1 MAIIKKPQTIN
12 VGEDVEIRDPLALL
26 VGMLTDKATKEV
38 PYKTKNGATIWPS
51 NPTTEHIPWENHDS
65 KRHMC
70 SLNVHYSSIYNSQDM
85 STDRWMDKDVVHN
98 EMFKWVIYALQC
110 KLFKMSP
117 RCFQINDLFIIL
129 FSFPFSRFWV
139 SFQIHIIMLYIQI
152 HTVMLCTVFLSC
164 VLCQHPVLGMDFISA
179 LTCRISINTHQG
191 HAGLC

>member
-1 MAIIKKPQTIN
+1 MLERLWRKGN
-12 VGEDVEIRDPLALL
+12 PLAQLWECKL
-26 VGMLTDKATKEV
+26 MQSLWRTVWRFLKKLGE
-38 PYKTKNGATIWPS
+38 KTTIWPS

-152 HTVMLCTVFLSC
+152 HIVMLCTVFLSC